1 VSRTEKGG
9 DVSRRDLAI
18 SEGELGTSRGSTTS
32 SPTAL
37 SGGAANV
44 GQVSELLPNLD
55 VCSGDAACAL
65 LSGGRRVPA
74 YGGLGVGCPLTFNR
88 SAGRPV

>member
-1 VSRTEKGG
+1 MARSGPPLHGLRCDRTLLSAPFDNAVAL
-9 DVSRRDLAI
+9 DV
-18 SEGELGTSRGSTTS
+18 
-32 SPTAL
+32 
-37 SGGAANV
+37 AANV

-55 VCSGDAACAL
+55 VCSADAACPV